1 MDIMYRSK
9 RLSNNNHDLQ
19 ELESQGIVV
28 IEADWYW
35 TRKNNASLKFIL
47 LLIKLQLLNRNKDI
61 DYF

>member
-28 IEADWYW
+28 IEAD
-35 TRKNNASLKFIL
+35 
-47 LLIKLQLLNRNKDI
+47 
-61 DYF
+61 